1 MGFLD
6 NSGNIILDAV
16 LTDEGRRR
24 LALGNGQFRISKFA
38 LADDEIDYSLYT
50 AVTASG
56 YQDLRI
62 LKLPVFEAFTN
73 NVSSVKNKLLNYTD
87 NTLLYLPVINLNT
100 NVEGGTTAGGNGP
113 IGGYYVSVDTSTTE
127 KIKLESPRAASN
139 GYRYANEGAPMAETR
154 LVFDQGLDTG
164 DLSLGLL
171 TGQNA
176 NAQYAQL
183 VERSYMV
190 EVDNRF
196 LSITPTVD
204 VAAQALPV
212 SVSEDNVASYL
223 LPLGADSNYFA
234 KQTGGDVGGRAQP
247 DYSITNTNA
256 GDRSQGK
263 AIGQTDTTGRL
274 GSRLVFGL
282 RASPSLQLSNNFFDT
297 LGTTTTP
304 SDIGVSF
311 RSIQTVIRVTG
322 VNTGFRV
329 EVPITLLKYTT

>member
-56 YQDLRI
+56 YEDLRI

-73 NVSSVKNKLLNYTD
+73 NVSSVKNKLINYTD
-87 NTLLYLPVINLNT
+87 NTLLYLPVINLNN
-100 NVEGGTTAGGNGP
+100 NVEGGATAGGNGP
-113 IGGYYVSVDTSTTE
+113 IGGYYVSVDTATSS
-127 KIKLESPRAASN
+127 KIRQESPRAVSN
-139 GYRYANEGAPMAETR
+139 GYRFANEGAPVTETR

-164 DLSLGLL
+164 DLSLALL
-171 TGQNA
+171 TG
-176 NAQYAQL
+176 
-183 VERSYMV
+183 
-190 EVDNRF
+190 
-196 LSITPTVD
+196 
-204 VAAQALPV
+204 
-212 SVSEDNVASYL
+212 EDSN
-223 LPLGADSNYFA
+223 ADSNYFA
-234 KQTGGDVGGRAQP
+234 AQNGGDAGGRAEP
-247 DYSITNTNA
+247 SYSITQTNS
-256 GDRSQGK
+256 GPRSQGK
-263 AIGQTDTTGRL
+263 AIGQTDSTGRL

-282 RASPSLQLSNNFFDT
+282 RASPALQLSNNFFDT

-304 SDIGVSF
+304 TDIGVSF

-322 VNTGFRV
+322 VNTGYRV